1 MKRIFRYLPLLFCIS
16 FAHAQSAVDVNLGF
30 GTNHAKA
37 SGSGIDQNTGL
48 ACTTGSTCLLSPA
61 LSGFFLGFGGGVMI
75 DKHFG
80 FGAEAVLQPAKQDYA
95 GLQARQTF
103 YDVNAIYAP
112 GQREEGRPSVRGRNR
127 RRQDQFFHH
136 SKFVRGHRGLLRV
149 PSQPVGNS
157 SHFLVHAGV
166 GVQLFCDRAHLH
178 PSAVRP
184 ALHSQLH
191 HSVRQQRRSGRND
204 LDRLQSRRS
213 IVLWDRPSPRVV
225 CHSSLKHLKGSK
237 NRGARTPACRV
248 ESHSTPL
255 APWAASA

>member
-112 GQREEGRPSVRGRNR
+112 VNEKKVALRLEGGIGGAKTSFSITQSSCVGTAVC
-127 RRQDQFFHH
+127 QSQ
-136 SKFVRGHRGLLRV
+136 
-149 PSQPVGNS
+149 SQPVGNS

-166 GVQLFCDRAHLH
+166 GVQLFLTEHIFIRPQFDLRYIPNFTTQYGSNVVPGGMIWIGYSLGDR
-178 PSAVRP
+178 
-184 ALHSQLH
+184 
-191 HSVRQQRRSGRND
+191 
-204 LDRLQSRRS
+204 
-213 IVLWDRPSPRVV
+213 
-225 CHSSLKHLKGSK
+225 
-237 NRGARTPACRV
+237 
-248 ESHSTPL
+248 
-255 APWAASA
+255 